1 MILERF
7 KNNHCVYYAFL
18 TAYCTGLRVAEV
30 FALTWNDI
38 DFRNKTIS
46 VNKNILKKNQNGAT
60 KKRHISGNST
70 TVWYFGTCKTPSS
83 HRTIEIGDT
92 LLNALKNIKSNKKM
106 IKKNMVIYI

>member
-1 MILERF
+1 MFVFCLQNVLFTNEEINMILERF

-46 VNKNILKKNQNGAT
+46 VNK
-60 KKRHISGNST
+60 S
-70 TVWYFGTCKTPSS
+70 Y
-83 HRTIEIGDT
+83 RTIPIGDT
-92 LLNALKNIKSNKKM
+92 LLNALK
-106 IKKNMVIYI
+106 